1 MAEIIGPYEILEL
14 ADGETVTF
22 HVERYETGKM
32 IIHPTYPGAPE
43 EKIID
48 GLRVF
53 VPLADKEYLPSYWDV
68 TGGHLV
74 AGLKP
79 LLEMLIESG
88 KAVTITAKLM
98 RPGRPASKR
107 HKIDIEE

>member
-14 ADGETVTF
+14 DDGESVTF
-22 HVERYETGKM
+22 HVVSYETGIM
-32 IIHPTYPGAPE
+32 VIHPTYPGAPE
-43 EKIID
+43 EKVVD

-53 VPLADKEYLPSYWDV
+53 VTLADKEYLPSYYDV

-79 LLEMLIESG
+79 LLDMLVETK

-107 HKIDIEE
+107 HKIEIEE